1 MSKIEVKMSIK
12 EFDDLRKRSEEL
24 DITIRALL
32 NINTVLAAPI
42 YQTSEQRLKRITEL
56 TDECFNKT
64 IRMPKP

>member
-42 YQTSEQRLKRITEL
+42 YQTSEQRLKRITDKRKGGLNE
-56 TDECFNKT
+56 DQSGSGN
-64 IRMPKP
+64 